1 MSTSTRWEYKT
12 LRISPKI
19 FGNYDPDEIDEQLGR
34 LGAQGWELTS
44 SVVAA
49 LSLLLFFKRPR

>member
-12 LRISPKI
+12 LQISPRLLGG
-19 FGNYDPDEIDEQLGR
+19 FNAEAIDEQIGR

-44 SVVAA
+44 SVFAA